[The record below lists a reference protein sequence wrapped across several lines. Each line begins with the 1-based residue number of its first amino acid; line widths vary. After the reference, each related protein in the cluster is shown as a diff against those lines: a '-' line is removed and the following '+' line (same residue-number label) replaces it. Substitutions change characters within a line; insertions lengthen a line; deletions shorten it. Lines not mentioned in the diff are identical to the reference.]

1 MRKLTEDDHDDE
13 IQTFIKV
20 WFYVVLLLVYTYF
33 IISKL
38 IPKGYLRLIFLL
50 PVFYLFTVL
59 PFSLNSFHVGAP
71 TAFYLIWL
79 GNFKLLLFSF
89 NLGPLSSSS
98 STSTFDPSKSSLLF
112 VTLACLPIKLK
123 ENTSKP
129 EIKEQPHIHI
139 NIQNKNKFWR
149 NQYLV
154 IGFKALIL
162 SVVIKIYDYRQYLN
176 PNVILVI
183 YCLHLYV
190 GAEIT
195 LGISRA
201 IARTI
206 LSQDLA
212 PVFDEPYLLNSLQEF
227 WGRRWN
233 LMVTSILRSTVYDPV
248 SCISTPVLGKK
259 LGPLPGVFLT
269 FVVSGLMHEVL
280 YYYMTRVDPT
290 WEVTW
295 FFVIQGMCTSLEGI
309 IKKSLN
315 NKLQLNRWVSRILTL
330 GFISST
336 GFWLFFPQL
345 IRNGV
350 DIKAISEY
358 GIMVEF
364 VKNKLHVAW
373 YLIVN

>member
-1 MRKLTEDDHDDE
+1 MEDDHDDE

-20 WFYVVLLLVYTYF
+20 WFYVVLLLVYAYF
-33 IISKL
+33 IVSKL
-38 IPKGYLRLIFLL
+38 IPKGFLRLIFLL
-50 PVFYLFTVL
+50 PVFYLFTTL
-59 PFSLNSFHVGAP
+59 PFSLNSFHLGAP

-79 GNFKLLLFSF
+79 GNFKLLLFAF

-98 STSTFDPSKSSLLF
+98 TSRFDPSKSSLLF
-112 VTLACLPIKLK
+112 ITLACLPIKLK
-123 ENTSKP
+123 ESTSKP
-129 EIKEQPHIHI
+129 NIKEQPQ
-139 NIQNKNKFWR
+139 IQNINKFWR

-154 IGFKALIL
+154 IGLKALIL
-162 SVVIKIYDYRQYLN
+162 SVVIKIYDYRRYLN
-176 PNVILVI
+176 PNAILII
-183 YCLHLYV
+183 YCLHLYL

-195 LGISRA
+195 IGISRG

-212 PVFDEPYLLNSLQEF
+212 PVFDEPYLSNSLQEF

-248 SCISTPVLGKK
+248 CCISTPVLGKK
-259 LGPLPGVFLT
+259 LGALPGVFLT
-269 FVVSGLMHEVL
+269 FVVSGLIHEVL
-280 YYYMTRVDPT
+280 YYYMTRVNPT

-295 FFVIQGMCTSLEGI
+295 FFVIQGVCTSLEGV
-309 IKKSLN
+309 IKKSLD

-330 GFISST
+330 GFISGT
-336 GFWLFFPQL
+336 GFWLFFPQI

-364 VKNKLHVAW
+364 VKKKLHVA
-373 YLIVN
+373 

>member
-1 MRKLTEDDHDDE
+1 MEDDHDDE

-20 WFYVVLLLVYTYF
+20 WFYVVLSLVYTYF
-33 IISKL
+33 IVSKL
-38 IPKGYLRLIFLL
+38 IPKGFLRLIFLL
-50 PVFYLFTVL
+50 PVFYLFTIL
-59 PFSLNSFHVGAP
+59 PFSLNSFHLGAP

-98 STSTFDPSKSSLLF
+98 TSRFDPSKSSVLF
-112 VTLACLPIKLK
+112 ISLACLPIKLK

-129 EIKEQPHIHI
+129 KIKEQPQIHI
-139 NIQNKNKFWR
+139 NIQNKKKLWR
-149 NQYLV
+149 NQYL
-154 IGFKALIL
+154 ILGLKTLIL
-162 SVVIKIYDYRQYLN
+162 STVVKIYDYRQYLN

-183 YCLHLYV
+183 YCLHLYF
-190 GAEIT
+190 GAEVV

-201 IARTI
+201 IAKTI
-206 LSQDLA
+206 LGLDLA
-212 PVFDEPYLLNSLQEF
+212 PVFDQPYLSNSLQEF

-233 LMVTSILRSTVYDPV
+233 LMVTSILRSTVYNPV
-248 SCISTPVLGKK
+248 CRVSTPVLGKK
-259 LGPLPGVFLT
+259 LGPLPGTFLT

-280 YYYMTRVDPT
+280 YYYLTRVDPT

-295 FFVIQGMCTSLEGI
+295 FFVIQGVCTGLEGV
-309 IKKSLN
+309 IKKLLK

-330 GFISST
+330 GFISGM

-350 DIKAISEY
+350 DIKAIGEH
-358 GIMVEF
+358 GIMLEF
-364 VKNKLHVAW
+364 VKN
-373 YLIVN
+373 NCTFS